1 MVKLLLTRML
11 ALAGILA
18 FLCTLVNASTSSS
31 HLHHDQGS
39 FSNPQ
44 FPVYVFKFE
53 RISIARHICLF
64 SSYQHFVD
72 DLIIDMSATEI
83 QSQKI

>member
-1 MVKLLLTRML
+1 ML

-44 FPVYVFKFE
+44 FQVSVFKFE